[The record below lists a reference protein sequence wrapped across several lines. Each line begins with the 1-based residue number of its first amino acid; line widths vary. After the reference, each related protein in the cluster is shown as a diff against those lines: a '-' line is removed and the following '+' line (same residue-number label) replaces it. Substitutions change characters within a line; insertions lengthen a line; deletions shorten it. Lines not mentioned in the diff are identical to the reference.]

1 MAKSLYETLGL
12 QDNASKSEIKK
23 AYRKLA
29 KKYHPDVNK
38 SPEAEEK
45 FKEINGAYE
54 VLSDDKKKS
63 QYDAVGDNMFGG
75 QSFQDFSQS
84 QGAGVDLNDILNQM
98 FGGGGG
104 GGFGG
109 GQSNPFGG
117 GFGGGNPFGG
127 GFQQPSL
134 DEEVNLTIDFDTSII
149 GGKKEFVYRNES
161 ITITIPAGV
170 KTGNKLRAKGKG
182 RTYNGNRGDLL
193 IHIRISESS
202 VYERKDNNLYK
213 NVEVPLSFALFGG
226 KIKVE
231 TLFGTV
237 NVTIP
242 KGIKNGQ
249 KMKVKGHGVRHKR
262 ATDGDLI
269 ITANVLLPKIED
281 MKEEDITKLKEILK
295 YNEVE

>member
-12 QDNASKSEIKK
+12 QDNASQSEIKK

-54 VLSDDKKKS
+54 VLSDEKKKS

-98 FGGGGG
+98 FGGGGS
-104 GGFGG
+104 FGG

-117 GFGGGNPFGG
+117 GFGGGSPFGA

-134 DEEVNLTIDFDTSII
+134 DEEANLTIDFDTSIL
-149 GGKKEFVYRNES
+149 GGKKEFVYRNENL
-161 ITITIPAGV
+161 TITIPAGI

-182 RTYNGNRGDLL
+182 QTYNGHRGDLL
-193 IHIRISESS
+193 IHIQVSESDI
-202 VYERKDNNLYK
+202 YDRKDNNLYK
-213 NVEVPLSFALFGG
+213 KVEVPLSFALFGG

-231 TLFGTV
+231 TLFDTV

-249 KMKVKGHGVRHKR
+249 KMKVKGHGIRHKR
-262 ATDGDLI
+262 AADGDLI
-269 ITANVLLPKIED
+269 ITANILLPKIEEMTED
-281 MKEEDITKLKEILK
+281 DITKLKEILK
-295 YNEVE
+295 YKEVK